1 MECPV
6 CQNTYVKG
14 KVQRCHVCGWELS
27 SSCLSIVGPLRVE
40 HQISMSS
47 LEKIQ
52 AWAHYMWN
60 TQQSQKEQVA
70 KLQRQLNNA
79 QQEGER
85 NRIQLEQ
92 SRSQQLATNIPY
104 SPPPPYSP
112 HAPNSSVNSSA
123 NSSAIPSL
131 ERIPAEGR
139 EVLEWILQR
148 FTQGEEERSQLQLQ
162 FAQLQNNNPPK
173 ITGEVEKVSTK
184 TIDPSSQ
191 ILLPDQIRDIE
202 LLRVELQSRISLQL
216 SQFQAVER
224 LKEQFQQQI
233 ETVTTEIQQI
243 SQERDR
249 LHSQLTEQQKYFDRQ
264 QEEWEEIQA
273 TLTAKCD
280 RLHSQFTEQQTQL
293 ARQQEEWETIQAT
306 LTAKCDRLES
316 QLTAQQT
323 QIQQLKT
330 EHGDRLE
337 SQLAKQ
343 QTQIQQLREENSKL
357 EGAIAERDRV
367 FDAKEQAQRE
377 LIENH
382 IQEFNR
388 EQKELNSQHTRLSEE
403 LRQLRKS
410 WQSHL
415 TQQQMTLQQ
424 GSKEGKERQS
434 TLETQQMQLHDQMA
448 KILARCETLESG
460 LENLQLSLRNA
471 PRITSSPA
479 KRANPP
485 VYTKY

>member
-6 CQNTYVKG
+6 CKTTYVKG

-40 HQISMSS
+40 HQISVSS

-52 AWAHYMWN
+52 AWAHYMWS
-60 TQQSQKEQVA
+60 TQQAQKEQVA

-92 SRSQQLATNIPY
+92 VRSQQFAANIPSPSY
-104 SPPPPYSP
+104 SSP
-112 HAPNSSVNSSA
+112 APNPSSISSVNSS
-123 NSSAIPSL
+123 SIPSL
-131 ERIPAEGR
+131 ERIPPEGR

-148 FTQGEEERSQLQLQ
+148 FTRAEEERSQLQLQ
-162 FAQLQNNNPPK
+162 FAQLQNTNPAT
-173 ITGEVEKVSTK
+173 IAEEVEKTSTE
-184 TIDPSSQ
+184 TSNRSSQ
-191 ILLPDQIRDIE
+191 MLLPEQMRDIE
-202 LLRVELQSRISLQL
+202 LLRVELQSRTSLQL

-233 ETVTTEIQQI
+233 ETVTTQIQQI

-249 LHSQLTEQQKYFDRQ
+249 LHSQLTAQ
-264 QEEWEEIQA
+264 QEH
-273 TLTAKCD
+273 LD
-280 RLHSQFTEQQTQL
+280 RK
-293 ARQQEEWETIQAT
+293 QEEGKTLQAT

-316 QLTAQQT
+316 QLA
-323 QIQQLKT
+323 
-330 EHGDRLE
+330 R
-337 SQLAKQ
+337 Q
-343 QTQIQQLREENSKL
+343 QTQIQQLREDNIKL

-367 FDAKEQAQRE
+367 SSEKEQKQEE
-377 LIENH
+377 LIGNRIQEFSREQKELIGNH

-388 EQKELNSQHTRLSEE
+388 EQKELKFQQSHLSE
-403 LRQLRKS
+403 QLQQIRKR

-424 GSKEGKERQS
+424 GSKEDKERQS
-434 TLETQQMQLHDQMA
+434 ALETQQMQLYDQMT
-448 KILARCETLESG
+448 KILARCDTLESG
-460 LENLQLSLRNA
+460 LENLQLSLRNI
-471 PRITSSPA
+471 PRIISSPG